1 MEILAEPGQTTTEY
15 ALVLALITVAVVLAI
30 AGLSGMIGGLF
41 TAATAAF
48 A

>member
-1 MEILAEPGQTTTEY
+1 MEIRAERGQTTSEY
-15 ALVLALITVAVVLAI
+15 AVVLGLITVGVVLAI